1 LSTILQRAVT
11 RKGTPLVRPLF
22 FLALI
27 AYAALTSHAANGT
40 QRPTISDLPRTTIVI
55 GGAPDW
61 MTSGSNALWIANITL
76 KEGERVNAST
86 NTVTSRIKLSGV
98 PCSGIA
104 YGFASVWVP
113 ICGPHGAG
121 SSLVR
126 IDAATNRVKATLPI
140 TPANSEGAITTS
152 PDSVWLATADGILS
166 RIDPATG
173 SVRQKIRVASG
184 SQNPVYAEHTIWITS
199 GAANLLTGVDAE
211 SGRRIAT
218 IPVASKP
225 HFITAGGGAVW
236 TINQAN
242 GSITKV
248 DIRSKRVVATIHAH
262 IPGFGGDVTFGSGFV
277 WATVVGAPL
286 TKIDAARNTVVRQWY
301 GPGGDAIC
309 FGNGSVWLANYN
321 GGIVWRINPASPKSR

>member
-1 LSTILQRAVT
+1 M
-11 RKGTPLVRPLF
+11 RPLIF
-22 FLALI
+22 ITLTV
-27 AYAALTSHAANGT
+27 YAALTAYAASGT
-40 QRPTISDLPRTTIVI
+40 PPRPTISDLPRTTIVI

-61 MTSGSNALWIANITL
+61 MTTGSSALWIANITL
-76 KEGERVNAST
+76 KEVERVNAGS
-86 NTVTSRIKLSGV
+86 NTVSSRIKLPGI

-104 YGFASVWVP
+104 YGFSSVWVP
-113 ICGPHGAG
+113 ICGPKGAG
-121 SSLVR
+121 TSLVR

-173 SVRQKIRVASG
+173 SVRQNIRVSRG
-184 SQNPVYAEHTIWITS
+184 SQNPVYAGRAIWITS
-199 GAANLLTGVDAE
+199 GAADLLTAIDAA

-218 IPVASKP
+218 IPIAAKP

-236 TINQAN
+236 TIGQAD

-248 DIRSKRVVATIHAH
+248 DLQSKRVVATIRAN
-262 IPGFGGDVTFGSGFV
+262 IPGFGGDITFGAGSA
-277 WATVVGAPL
+277 WATLVGTPL
-286 TKIDAARNTVVRQWY
+286 TRIDAATNTVVKQWY

-321 GGIVWRINPASPKSR
+321 GGVVWRINPASPALR

>member
-1 LSTILQRAVT
+1 MT
-11 RKGTPLVRPLF
+11 RKGTPLMRPLF
-22 FLALI
+22 FVALT
-27 AYAALTSHAANGT
+27 AYAALSAYAANGM
-40 QRPTISDLPRTTIVI
+40 QPRPTISDLPRTTIVI
-55 GGAPDW
+55 RGAPDW

-76 KEGERVNAST
+76 KEVERVNPAT
-86 NTVTSRIKLSGV
+86 NTVSSRIKLPGI

-104 YGFASVWVP
+104 YGFGSVWVP
-113 ICGPHGAG
+113 ICGPKGAG

-126 IDAATNRVKATLPI
+126 IDSATNRVKATLPI

-173 SVRQKIRVASG
+173 SVRQKIRVARG
-184 SQNPVYAEHTIWITS
+184 SQNPVYAGRAIWITS
-199 GAANLLTGVDAE
+199 GAANLLTAFDAE
-211 SGRRIAT
+211 SGRRIAI
-218 IPVASKP
+218 IPIASKP

-236 TINQAN
+236 TIGQAD

-248 DIRSKRVVATIHAH
+248 DLQSKRVVARIRAN
-262 IPGFGGDVTFGSGFV
+262 IRGFGGDITFGAGSA
-277 WATVVGAPL
+277 WATLVGTPL
-286 TKIDAARNTVVRQWY
+286 TNVDAATNTVVKQWY

-321 GGIVWRINPASPKSR
+321 GGIVWRINPRSPGIR

>member
-1 LSTILQRAVT
+1 M
-11 RKGTPLVRPLF
+11 GPLF
-22 FLALI
+22 FIALA
-27 AYAALTSHAANGT
+27 AYAVLTAYVADGM
-40 QRPTISDLPRTTIVI
+40 QARPTISELPRTTIFI

-76 KEGERVNAST
+76 KEVERVDAAT
-86 NTVTSRIKLSGV
+86 NTVTSRIKLPGI

-104 YGFASVWVP
+104 YGFGSLWVP
-113 ICGPHGAG
+113 ICSPHGAG

-140 TPANSEGAITTS
+140 TPAHSEGAITTS

-173 SVRQKIRVASG
+173 SVRQKIQVARG
-184 SQNPVYAEHTIWITS
+184 SQNPVYAGRAIWITS
-199 GAANLLTGVDAE
+199 GAANLLTAVDAA

-218 IPVASKP
+218 IPIASKP

-236 TINQAN
+236 TIGQTD
-242 GSITKV
+242 GSITRV
-248 DIRSKRVVATIHAH
+248 DLQSKRVVATIRAN
-262 IPGFGGDVTFGSGFV
+262 IPGFGGDVTYGAGFV
-277 WATVVGAPL
+277 WATIVGTPL
-286 TKIDAARNTVVRQWY
+286 TNINAATNTVVRKWY

-321 GGIVWRINPASPKSR
+321 GGVVWRINPASPEVR